1 MTNEPVARAASGLGP
16 TVRAETREMPA
27 VPGLFQKTWIRL
39 ALLFSSAFLVHLP
52 ALQGQLIWDDNY
64 LIGENPFFRSPI
76 FSLEVFRHHL
86 FLDSSSPHY
95 RPVQNLSYM
104 FDYLV
109 WNGNLYGYH
118 LSNILW
124 HAAAGALIFFLLRKL
139 MAPWMA
145 TAKFGPQAA
154 GTAAWL
160 VALIWVLHP
169 VHSAAVDYISGRA
182 DSLAFVFCCGAWLT
196 YLRVSEDKR
205 GSIGRFGRA
214 TGYIA
219 AAALFLLGL
228 CSREIAIVWG
238 VIFVIHLL
246 FFGKKMPLRHR
257 GFALVVCAFVLAA
270 YGFLHSSTG
279 AREQHAS
286 AAGWGMAARTGL
298 VLRALG
304 DYAGLTLWPGNL
316 HMERTLLVERMFRT
330 DGNLRDQFAFSGM
343 TILGLLAGTFLVAG
357 AFLRGRGQPLRAFGA
372 IWFTVGFLPISNL
385 VDLNA
390 TSAEHWLYLPL
401 VGLLLAGLG
410 WLLQLPRPALRF
422 AAAGAFLFA
431 AALGVRSTLRSSDWL
446 NAQVF
451 YERTVAAGGWSPR
464 VALNLAVI
472 YGDRGRLEEARG
484 LLERTLA
491 SWADY
496 PQAQSYLSVIL
507 RRQGKVTQ
515 ANRLLS
521 SAAAPSP
528 AQKEYPRS
536 WVAALQLARTDL
548 DQHQHEEALR
558 VLAVGRSAEPKI
570 WPLAK
575 MQAEILQQEDRSE
588 AALQIVQE
596 FANRS
601 WWQYPAYVALGKL
614 KAQRGDGPGAL
625 EALRH
630 ACRLD
635 IRETEAL
642 NLIVRIEIR
651 ANNLPAALLAQERAL
666 SRQPDEPSQYLLYSE
681 LLVQMGRPDQAQAA
695 RETAA
700 RLKRG

>member
-1 MTNEPVARAASGLGP
+1 MLR
-16 TVRAETREMPA
+16 
-27 VPGLFQKTWIRL
+27 RL
-39 ALLFSSAFLVHLP
+39 PMRPRGEALLRGA
-52 ALQGQLIWDDNY
+52 
-64 LIGENPFFRSPI
+64 
-76 FSLEVFRHHL
+76 
-86 FLDSSSPHY
+86 
-95 RPVQNLSYM
+95 
-104 FDYLV
+104 
-109 WNGNLYGYH
+109 GY
-118 LSNILW
+118 
-124 HAAAGALIFFLLRKL
+124 
-139 MAPWMA
+139 
-145 TAKFGPQAA
+145 T
-154 GTAAWL
+154 T
-160 VALIWVLHP
+160 
-169 VHSAAVDYISGRA
+169 
-182 DSLAFVFCCGAWLT
+182 
-196 YLRVSEDKR
+196 
-205 GSIGRFGRA
+205 
-214 TGYIA
+214 

-238 VIFVIHLL
+238 IIFVVHLL
-246 FFGKKMPLRHR
+246 FFGKKMPRHKLLV
-257 GFALVVCAFVLAA
+257 LVVCGLVLAA
-270 YGFLHSSTG
+270 YAGLHSLPETRDKPAKTAG
-279 AREQHAS
+279 WS
-286 AAGWGMAARTGL
+286 AAARSGL

-316 HMERTLLVERMFRT
+316 HMERTLLVERMFRSP
-330 DGNLRDQFAFSGM
+330 DSWRDQFAFSGL

-357 AFLRGRGQPLRAFGA
+357 AFLSGRGQPLRAFGA
-372 IWFTVGFLPISNL
+372 IWFAVGFLPISNL

-401 VGLLLAGLG
+401 VGLLLASLG
-410 WLLQLPRPALRF
+410 WLLQLPPRALRV

-446 NAQVF
+446 NAQLF

-472 YGDRGRLEEARG
+472 YGEQGRLQEARG

-507 RRQGKVTQ
+507 RRQGKV
-515 ANRLLS
+515 ALADRLLN

-536 WVAALQLARTDL
+536 WVAALQLAHTDL
-548 DQHQHEEALR
+548 DQHRNEEAFH
-558 VLAVGRSAEPKI
+558 VLAVARSAEPKV

-596 FANRS
+596 FADRN

-625 EALRH
+625 KALRH

-642 NLIVRIEIR
+642 NLIARIEMR

-666 SRQPDEPSQYLLYSE
+666 SRQPEEPSQYLLYSE

-695 RETAA
+695 RDTAA
-700 RLKRG
+700 RLKQG